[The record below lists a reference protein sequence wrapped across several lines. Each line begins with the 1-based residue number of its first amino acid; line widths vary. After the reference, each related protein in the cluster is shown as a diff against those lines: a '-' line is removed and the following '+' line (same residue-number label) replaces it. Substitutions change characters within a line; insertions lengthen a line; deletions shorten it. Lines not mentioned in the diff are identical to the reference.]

1 MSKDRTPP
9 GQAPARP
16 TDAPASRPTGEAA
29 ARKARSA
36 EALRD
41 NLRRRKQQTAAR
53 RPGGATED

>member
-1 MSKDRTPP
+1 MDTPV
-9 GQAPARP
+9 
-16 TDAPASRPTGEAA
+16 SRPTGEAA

-53 RPGGATED
+53 RMDPSVTED